1 LRAKEATLTGNCL
14 NKLGGSVPT
23 ARTIHAGLRR
33 ACRLSE
39 AGVAVSDPA
48 RSRPGIYETESGL
61 FTNAAVQLAERVSN
75 GTRLRLPWRQ
85 GPRQL

>member
-1 LRAKEATLTGNCL
+1 
-14 NKLGGSVPT
+14 
-23 ARTIHAGLRR
+23 
-33 ACRLSE
+33 
-39 AGVAVSDPA
+39 
-48 RSRPGIYETESGL
+48 L